1 MRAVVYH
8 RFGPPEVLALTERP
22 DPTPKPD
29 QVRVRIRATTVTA
42 AEAAMRRGEPLWG
55 RVLIGFTRPRRRF
68 RTLGTELAGVIDAVG
83 RDVTRFREGD
93 EVYGFAGFDIGA
105 NADYLCL
112 RETASLA
119 PKPARL
125 GFGDAAAA
133 VDGATTALFFL
144 RDKGKL
150 RAGQRALLVG
160 ASGSI
165 GTFAVQLAKHLGAH
179 VTGVCSAANAELVRS
194 LGADAVLDYGAL
206 DWAATGDRWDVV
218 FDTVGKS
225 SFAHARRALGPR
237 GVFLPTVISARSV
250 LEGLLTPLFAGRRL
264 VGGMSVDKRDALR
277 YVRELL
283 DDGALRVVV
292 DRRLPL
298 TSIVEAHRLVDS
310 GRKRGNVIIDVSA
323 AEPRGLAA
331 RTEDLRA

>member
-1 MRAVVYH
+1 MRAVVH
-8 RFGPPEVLALTERP
+8 RRFGPPEVLELTERP
-22 DPTPKPD
+22 VPTPKPN
-29 QVRVRIRATTVTA
+29 QVRIRIRATTVTA

-55 RVLIGFTRPRRRF
+55 RALIGFTRPRRRF
-68 RTLGTELAGVIDAVG
+68 RTLGNELAGVIDAVG

-133 VDGATTALFFL
+133 VDGSTTALFFL

-150 RAGQRALLVG
+150 RAGQRVLIVG

-179 VTGVCSAANAELVRS
+179 VTGVCSARNLDLVRS
-194 LGADAVLDYGAL
+194 LGADAAIDYGQT
-206 DWAATGDRWDVV
+206 DWATTGERYDVV
-218 FDTVGKS
+218 FDTVGQS
-225 SFAHARRALGPR
+225 SFTHARPALTDR
-237 GVFLPTVISARSV
+237 GVFLPTVITVRSV
-250 LEGLLTPLFAGRRL
+250 LEGLVTPLFGGRRL
-264 VGGMSVDKRDALR
+264 VGGMSVEKNDALR

-283 DDGALRVVV
+283 DDGTLRVVV
-292 DRRLPL
+292 DRRFPL
-298 TSIVEAHRLVDS
+298 EDIVEAHRLVDT
-310 GRKRGNVIIDVSA
+310 GHKRGNVVVDVA
-323 AEPRGLAA
+323 
-331 RTEDLRA
+331 